1 MSRSSLLWLAVLI
14 SSFVGC
20 QRTPSRNNLFS
31 AFGATR
37 IPPPGTGTYQH
48 PSNYYR
54 ESPRASQR
62 AGWNSAAA
70 LATRKQPIQDDSL
83 VRTRIRGSKEDV
95 DLTPAGSRVSRADHK
110 ESASHIRNEV
120 VSNPTTRVVDR
131 RSRRAGSTRTG
142 LNLRGMPVN
151 DATSVRSSGRIR
163 GDDRLQD
170 ISGLPPA
177 PTTRVRRSASFNS
190 RTARS
195 RGSSPSFATDW
206 RSRGGVGS
214 LR

>member
-14 SSFVGC
+14 SCFVGC

-54 ESPRASQR
+54 ESPRTSQR
-62 AGWNSAAA
+62 SGWNSSDE
-70 LATRKQPIQDDSL
+70 LATRKQPTRDESL
-83 VRTRIRGSKEDV
+83 VRTRIRRSNADV
-95 DLTPAGSRVSRADHK
+95 DLTPGGSRVSRAEHR
-110 ESASHIRNEV
+110 ENASRPRNDV
-120 VSNPTTRVVDR
+120 VSNPTARVVDR
-131 RSRRAGSTRTG
+131 RSSRAVRTSTG

-151 DATSVRSSGRIR
+151 DATAIRRSSQSR

-170 ISGLPPA
+170 ISDFPSA
-177 PTTRVRRSASFNS
+177 PTTRVRRGAAFNDGA
-190 RTARS
+190 ARS
-195 RGSSPSFATDW
+195 RGSSTSVPQDW
-206 RSRGGVGS
+206 RSRGGLGS
-214 LR
+214 RY